1 MFAMEDKAILACIEK
16 SELLGAAKFKLQV
29 IKELRSLMEK
39 EENQFKQA
47 VIYELFN
54 KVKKM
59 EYSK

>member
-1 MFAMEDKAILACIEK
+1 MFVKEEEIMGCIEK
-16 SELLGAAKFKLQV
+16 SEQLGAAKFKLQV
-29 IKELRSLMEK
+29 IKKLRSLLEK
-39 EENQFKQA
+39 EENTYKQA